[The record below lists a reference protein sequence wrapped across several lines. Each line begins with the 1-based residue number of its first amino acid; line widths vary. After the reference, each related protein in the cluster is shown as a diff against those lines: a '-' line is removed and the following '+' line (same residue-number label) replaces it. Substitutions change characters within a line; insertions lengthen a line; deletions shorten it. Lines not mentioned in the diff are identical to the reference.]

1 MEKKKSPGHPAG
13 IKNRT
18 YSKEFKVEVIE
29 RMNREKLGYR
39 ETARI
44 YFSDLNDGSA
54 MTYIKKWERI
64 YLEEG
69 LEGLSI
75 ERRGRRSGGL
85 PKKPLKPD
93 IEQDLIS
100 RIQYLEMEN
109 EYLKKLK
116 ALVSK
121 RERQEKKKRK

>member
-1 MEKKKSPGHPAG
+1 MEEKKLAGHPKG
-13 IKNRT
+13 IKNKK
-18 YSKEFKVEVIE
+18 YSKEFKVEIIE
-29 RMNREKLGYR
+29 MMHREKLGYR

-44 YFSDLNDGSA
+44 YLPDISDGTA

-69 LEGLSI
+69 PEGLGI
-75 ERRGRRSGGL
+75 ERRGLKGGRF
-85 PKKPLKPD
+85 PKKPLQPNV
-93 IEQDLIS
+93 EQDLIS